1 MGVRL
6 KEASPAIRNRKAYI
20 VARSSARK
28 TRAIGSCCSFRKD
41 DKVLLLF
48 LSLLVIGIAGYVLF
62 ADLWIRYVFAH
73 IGGLAVIGL
82 IACWAGAIAKKKGRG
97 YWGAFFLGLVTP
109 IMLGI
114 SSVGVVHTLGGRGCG
129 GIVSLS
135 VAIAVILYYSL
146 VKKRGIA

>member
-1 MGVRL
+1 
-6 KEASPAIRNRKAYI
+6 
-20 VARSSARK
+20 
-28 TRAIGSCCSFRKD
+28 
-41 DKVLLLF
+41 VLLLF

-97 YWGAFFLGLVTP
+97 YWGVFFLGLVTP
-109 IMLGI
+109 MMLGI